1 MNKDKEIPQLEL
13 IPYEDLNEKEEI
25 KKTKNNLNNFEINT
39 NLIKKDKL
47 MLNQK
52 QSNQKLKKKSKKN
65 SNNSQIIN
73 INQSYLKKF
82 DISNENSNYNDSS
95 NFSNIFS
102 NESTSFLNEN
112 SKNKNI
118 ESLNKNDPYY
128 NYKENLT
135 RKIESIKDAQKNI
148 KIEFEKNIKNYQN
161 KIFYL
166 ENLLKEPFDEKKFE
180 NLKKIN
186 KKNKELIQAY
196 ENEISKKEIIKIK
209 EKKEYFDKLNELFNL
224 KSQLIKEINEI
235 EILAKEVNKINLN
248 KFKDPILIEKLN
260 FNNNFESDLYPFNEL
275 SKEIYSIEKESNSN
289 DSDKISFINK
299 LPENFI
305 NNNNNNDDDSFKNV
319 KNFVGNFDRK
329 NNEKV
334 FGSFKGSS
342 RESRRLGIVIEFST
356 TPGPNHLFF
365 NIIFKYCFIN

>member
-13 IPYEDLNEKEEI
+13 IPYEELNEKEEI
-25 KKTKNNLNNFEINT
+25 KKNKNNLNNFEINT

-47 MLNQK
+47 ILNQK

-82 DISNENSNYNDSS
+82 DISNEKSNYYDSS

-180 NLKKIN
+180 NLQKIN

-196 ENEISKKEIIKIK
+196 ENEINKKEIIKIQ
-209 EKKEYFDKLNELFNL
+209 EKKEYFDKLNEIFNL
-224 KSQLIKEINEI
+224 KAQLIKEINEI

-305 NNNNNNDDDSFKNV
+305 NNNNNNNDDSFKNV

-329 NNEKV
+329 NNEKAY
-334 FGSFKGSS
+334 GTFK
-342 RESRRLGIVIEFST
+342 IE
-356 TPGPNHLFF
+356 N
-365 NIIFKYCFIN
+365 NKKKFKYEKKNLSKFKI

>member
-135 RKIESIKDAQKNI
+135 RKIESIKDAQK
-148 KIEFEKNIKNYQN
+148 
-161 KIFYL
+161 
-166 ENLLKEPFDEKKFE
+166 
-180 NLKKIN
+180 
-186 KKNKELIQAY
+186 
-196 ENEISKKEIIKIK
+196 
-209 EKKEYFDKLNELFNL
+209 
-224 KSQLIKEINEI
+224 
-235 EILAKEVNKINLN
+235 
-248 KFKDPILIEKLN
+248 
-260 FNNNFESDLYPFNEL
+260 
-275 SKEIYSIEKESNSN
+275 
-289 DSDKISFINK
+289 
-299 LPENFI
+299 
-305 NNNNNNDDDSFKNV
+305 
-319 KNFVGNFDRK
+319 
-329 NNEKV
+329 
-334 FGSFKGSS
+334 
-342 RESRRLGIVIEFST
+342 
-356 TPGPNHLFF
+356 
-365 NIIFKYCFIN
+365 KY